1 MSWSVSRGCR
11 TLKSVAANV
20 IRGEGAWV
28 LRSTSTM
35 RVNIR
40 VLVIDF

>member
-1 MSWSVSRGCR
+1 VD
-11 TLKSVAANV
+11 V

-28 LRSTSTM
+28 LRRTSTV

-40 VLVIDF
+40 VLVFDF